1 MGIFLSPFY
10 RAIDYFNLEYAM
22 KSEFVLQGFRRIFL
36 IIILGFAA
44 ILPSNA
50 ISEDVQPTAAAL
62 GKAYKLYSL
71 AEFVESMKLAEGLL
85 VRADLTSRDT
95 IAVYEILGLCN
106 YAKGKE
112 YMDRS
117 YEYLNKI
124 ATIGPCVS
132 PLPQEF
138 WPKELCNKWYSV
150 LKASSV
156 MNCTSVSSG
165 APTIAFLPF
174 DNFSMGDYQEKLGLF
189 SNALAEFF
197 SHDFRKISQ
206 LEVVERNK
214 MDYLLDELK
223 RTEAGITSDAAAVK
237 IGKMLGAKLMVFGT
251 ISQIDDRTARM
262 VARVVEVE
270 TSRIVASVDEEGAP
284 NFNKMEKTLVERL
297 AKELE
302 VLTGESSKDL
312 LQQGG
317 TGSLDALYYY
327 SLGLEQSDQ
336 YDYKKAYE
344 SFKKAYEFD
353 NNFTEAKQKMDT
365 YSPLVG

>member
-1 MGIFLSPFY
+1 MESHMF
-10 RAIDYFNLEYAM
+10 
-22 KSEFVLQGFRRIFL
+22 LQGFRRT
-36 IIILGFAA
+36 ILTITLGLALT
-44 ILPSNA
+44 IPSNVV
-50 ISEDVQPTAAAL
+50 SEEAKPAASIL

-71 AEFVESMKLAEGLL
+71 AEFEESMKLAEELL
-85 VRADLTSRDT
+85 VRTDLTSKDT

-132 PLPQEF
+132 QLPQEF
-138 WPKELCNKWYSV
+138 WPKELCNQWYSV

-156 MNCTSVSSG
+156 MNCTSTSANPG

-284 NFNKMEKTLVERL
+284 NFNKMEKSLVERL

-302 VLTGESSKDL
+302 VMTGGSAKDL

-344 SFKKAYEFD
+344 SFKKAYELD
-353 NNFTEAKQKMDT
+353 NSFTEAKQKMDT

>member
-1 MGIFLSPFY
+1 
-10 RAIDYFNLEYAM
+10 M
-22 KSEFVLQGFRRIFL
+22 KSDLLRQGIGRTVLVNLLSLALMIPTNVFSQDDQPI
-36 IIILGFAA
+36 AA
-44 ILPSNA
+44 
-50 ISEDVQPTAAAL
+50 VL

-71 AEFVESMKLAEGLL
+71 AEFEDAMNLSDGLL
-85 VRADLTSRDT
+85 NRSNLTSKDS
-95 IAVYEILGLCN
+95 INVYEILGLCN

-117 YEYLNKI
+117 FEYLNKI
-124 ATIGPCVS
+124 ASIGPCINS
-132 PLPQEF
+132 LPQDF

-150 LKASSV
+150 LKAGSVLNCSST
-156 MNCTSVSSG
+156 NSG

-197 SHDFRKISQ
+197 AHDFRKISQ

-270 TSRIVASVDEEGAP
+270 TSRIVTSVDEEGAP
-284 NFNKMEKTLVERL
+284 NFNKMQKSLVEKL
-297 AKELE
+297 AKELAVE
-302 VLTGESSKDL
+302 VGGSSKDL

-327 SLGLEQSDQ
+327 SLGLEQTDQ

-344 SFKKAYEFD
+344 NFKKAYELD
-353 NNFTEAKQKMDT
+353 NSFTEAKQKMDT
-365 YSPLVG
+365 YGPLVG

>member
-1 MGIFLSPFY
+1 
-10 RAIDYFNLEYAM
+10 M
-22 KSEFVLQGFRRIFL
+22 KSDFVLQGFRRIIL
-36 IIILGFAA
+36 IITLGLALM
-44 ILPSNA
+44 IPSNV
-50 ISEDVQPTAAAL
+50 ICEDVQPSAAVL

-71 AEFVESMKLAEGLL
+71 AEFEESMKMAEGLL
-85 VRADLTSRDT
+85 ARADLTSKDT

-132 PLPQEF
+132 QLPQEF

-156 MNCTSVSSG
+156 MNCTSTSATPG

-214 MDYLLDELK
+214 MDYLLDEL
-223 RTEAGITSDAAAVK
+223 
-237 IGKMLGAKLMVFGT
+237 
-251 ISQIDDRTARM
+251 
-262 VARVVEVE
+262 
-270 TSRIVASVDEEGAP
+270 
-284 NFNKMEKTLVERL
+284 
-297 AKELE
+297 
-302 VLTGESSKDL
+302 
-312 LQQGG
+312 
-317 TGSLDALYYY
+317 
-327 SLGLEQSDQ
+327 
-336 YDYKKAYE
+336 
-344 SFKKAYEFD
+344 
-353 NNFTEAKQKMDT
+353 
-365 YSPLVG
+365 

>member
-1 MGIFLSPFY
+1 MKFKSLTQRIGRKVLILSLT
-10 RAIDYFNLEYAM
+10 ITL
-22 KSEFVLQGFRRIFL
+22 L
-36 IIILGFAA
+36 AA
-44 ILPSNA
+44 TKVYSDDNQ
-50 ISEDVQPTAAAL
+50 STAAVL
-62 GKAYKLYSL
+62 GKAYKQYSL
-71 AEFVESMKLAEGLL
+71 AEFEGAMGLAEGLL
-85 VRADLTSRDT
+85 NRTDLGSKDS
-95 IAVYEILGLCN
+95 IAIYEILGLCN

-112 YMDRS
+112 YLARS
-117 YEYLNKI
+117 FEYLNKI
-124 ATIGPCVS
+124 ASIGPCITS
-132 PLPQEF
+132 LPQEF
-138 WPKELCNKWYSV
+138 WPKEFCNKWYSV

-156 MNCTSVSSG
+156 LNCSSSNPG

-197 SHDFRKISQ
+197 SHDFRKVSK

-223 RTEAGITSDAAAVK
+223 RSEAGITSDAAAVK

-284 NFNKMEKTLVERL
+284 NFNKMQKSLVEKL

-302 VLTGESSKDL
+302 VEVGGGAKDL

-317 TGSLDALYYY
+317 TGSLDAFYYY
-327 SLGLEQSDQ
+327 SVGLEQSDK

-344 SFKKAYEFD
+344 NFKKAYELD
-353 NNFTEAKQKMDT
+353 NSFTEAKQKMDT
-365 YSPLVG
+365 YGPLVG